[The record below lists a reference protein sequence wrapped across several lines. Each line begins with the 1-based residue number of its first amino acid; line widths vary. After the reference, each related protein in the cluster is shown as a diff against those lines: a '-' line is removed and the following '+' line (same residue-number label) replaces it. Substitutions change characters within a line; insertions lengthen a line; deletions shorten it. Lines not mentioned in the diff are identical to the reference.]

1 MFFYYRYTKIGPKG
15 AKGKQPLYLAF
26 MDLRKAFDS
35 VPRKYLFQKLAYIG
49 ITGTLF
55 NVLKDI
61 YSRNKARV
69 RIDNKFSAYFEI
81 NSGVMQGSKLGPIL
95 FIFYINDLL
104 RELIDSKLG
113 AVI

>member
-1 MFFYYRYTKIGPKG
+1 
-15 AKGKQPLYLAF
+15 

-81 NSGVMQGSKLGPIL
+81 NSGVMQGSKLGPSRGVC
-95 FIFYINDLL
+95 DLHL
-104 RELIDSKLG
+104 HGGRLG
-113 AVI
+113 LHGGKQEDRGSDEHCQ